1 MFEVLRN
8 EIQPW
13 LGKLVQVPHL
23 HELFS
28 QTLRDEIGKSTPQG
42 NQQVFYLSWRPLGNK
57 DQLDLSCF

>member
-1 MFEVLRN
+1 MSSISMFEVLRN

-42 NQQVFYLSWRPLGNK
+42 NHRFFIYPGGH
-57 DQLDLSCF
+57 